1 MRSQLKKI
9 DVEAVREVEAA
20 RRELKLR
27 ILDKIDEDFGRL
39 VYLASTRDHIS
50 EAYHDDV
57 LASLFSESAAASA
70 LSACHQEIFHRL
82 AICDLQPLVSQLER
96 YLRSPSVD
104 DPHKTLHTLETLD
117 RSSTLI
123 PSACHPVIREL
134 FLSNVRVSLA
144 ILEHRQSPS
153 WE

>member
-9 DVEAVREVEAA
+9 DVEAVRDVEAA
-20 RRELKLR
+20 RKELRLR
-27 ILDKIDEDFGRL
+27 ALDKIDEDFGRL

-50 EAYHDDV
+50 GAYHDDV

-104 DPHKTLHTLETLD
+104 PHKTLHTLETLD

-144 ILEHRQSPS
+144 ILEHRRSPS